1 MKGLAHNLGLFAGTA
16 ERHYA
21 RRASEQL
28 LDLFRRERGEHP
40 DLSGR
45 ALYEAVAA
53 RRLGA
58 KPRISA
64 AELVRRAEES
74 FADWP
79 AERAVRFRDVVHY
92 LIFDEYL
99 HQGKAR
105 EATKTNM
112 GAVVARV
119 IPEEL

>member
-1 MKGLAHNLGLFAGTA
+1 MKGLAHNLGLFAGSA
-16 ERHYA
+16 ERRYA
-21 RRASEQL
+21 RRASEQM
-28 LDLFRRERGEHP
+28 LDLFQRERRERPE
-40 DLSGR
+40 LSGW

-53 RRLGA
+53 RRLGD

-64 AELVRRAEES
+64 AEVVRRAEES

-92 LIFDEYL
+92 LIFDEYV
-99 HQGKAR
+99 HTGKVR

-112 GAVVARV
+112 GGVIARV